1 MHCRLAFPLSFSHFR
16 ACVYWEY
23 IHVHHRLASTPC
35 LLLRRAPRVCQ
46 VMGQH
51 TSADVTR
58 IKVCTAHHTR
68 LVHFFANRR
77 FVLWRAFFAWRTHAE
92 TRDVTVTATAWWLR
106 PWPRAALACM
116 AMRSGEC
123 HRHSGGAHVHTHT
136 IDAHGH
142 DKREF
147 FLALQFFEGVR
158 CDASACTCMHAR
170 MLAGVRSPIT
180 EVVVWAA
187 TCMLSCHILWPCM
200 MGTMIGGCGRHA
212 CIHFVR

>member
-136 IDAHGH
+136 MRMATT
-142 DKREF
+142 RESF
-147 FLALQFFEGVR
+147 FLHCNFLK
-158 CDASACTCMHAR
+158 ACVVTRLPAHA
-170 MLAGVRSPIT
+170 
-180 EVVVWAA
+180 
-187 TCMLSCHILWPCM
+187 CMLECLLESAAQSRRWL
-200 MGTMIGGCGRHA
+200 CGRPHA
-212 CIHFVR
+212 CSRATSFGHV